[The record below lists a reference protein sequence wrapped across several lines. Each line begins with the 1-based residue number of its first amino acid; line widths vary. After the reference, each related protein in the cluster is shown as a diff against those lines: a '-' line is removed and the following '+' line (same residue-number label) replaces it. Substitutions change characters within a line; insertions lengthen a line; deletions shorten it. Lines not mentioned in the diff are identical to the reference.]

1 MSGRRGAALALVAL
15 GALVAALGGCSS
27 GAGSDENGQVVL
39 RVGDQKG
46 ASLQDMLAAAG
57 QLDGLTYKVKWSLFT
72 SGPPILEGIN
82 AGSVDFGVVGNTPPV
97 FAAASGARI
106 VLVGATTSRLTG
118 QAIVVPKDSPV
129 RTPADLKGKKV
140 AVAKGSS
147 ANYHLLSVL
156 TKNGLK
162 FGDVQPQY
170 LQPADALTALT
181 GGRVDAW
188 ATWEPYT
195 AQAELQNGARIL
207 ADGTGYTNGY
217 GFQVTSK
224 DTLKNKARS
233 AALKDFLSRYQRAV
247 RWSSSHPEQW
257 AAIWAKQTRLA
268 GPVAERAVRRRL
280 TTVIPIDD
288 SVIAAEQQI
297 ADSFAGVGLVP
308 RKVAIAGFFDRRFND
323 LAVAARPQQ
332 GK

>member
-1 MSGRRGAALALVAL
+1 MTRRHAAVLLLAAL
-15 GALVAALGGCSS
+15 LVAATSCSS
-27 GAGSDENGQVVL
+27 GDEGTESGEVVL

-46 ASLQDMLAAAG
+46 ASLQEMLGAAG
-57 QLDGLTYKVKWSLFT
+57 QLDGLTYKIKWSLFT

-82 AGSVDFGVVGNTPPV
+82 AGAVDFGSVGNTPPV
-97 FAAASGARI
+97 FAAASKARI
-106 VLVGATTSRLTG
+106 VIVGATESRLTG
-118 QAIVVPKDSPV
+118 QAIVVPKDSPL
-129 RTPADLKGKKV
+129 RSPAELKGKKV

-156 TKNGLK
+156 KKNGLG
-162 FGDVQPQY
+162 FDDIQPQY

-195 AQAELQNGARIL
+195 AQAELENGARIL
-207 ADGTGYTNGY
+207 ADGRGYTNGY

-224 DTLKNKARS
+224 NTLKDKRRT
-233 AALKDFLSRYQRAV
+233 AALKDFLARYQRAIQ
-247 RWSSSHPEQW
+247 WSNTHPDQW

-268 GPVAERAVRRRL
+268 EPVARRAVDRRL
-280 TTVIPIDD
+280 ADIIPIDD
-288 SVIAAEQQI
+288 QVIASEQQI
-297 ADSFAGVGLVP
+297 ADSFSGVGLIP
-308 RKVAIAGFFDRRFND
+308 GKVTIADFFDRRFND
-323 LAVAARPQQ
+323 LAAAAQE

>member
-1 MSGRRGAALALVAL
+1 MTRRHAAVLLLAALL
-15 GALVAALGGCSS
+15 AAATSCSS
-27 GAGSDENGQVVL
+27 GDEGTESGEVVL

-46 ASLQDMLAAAG
+46 ASLQEMLGAAG
-57 QLDGLTYKVKWSLFT
+57 QLDGLNYKIKWSLFT

-82 AGSVDFGVVGNTPPV
+82 AGAVDFGSVGNTPPV
-97 FAAASGARI
+97 FAAASKARI
-106 VLVGATTSRLTG
+106 VIIGATESRLTG
-118 QAIVVPKDSPV
+118 QAIVVPKDSPL
-129 RTPADLKGKKV
+129 RSPAELKGKKV

-156 TKNGLK
+156 KKNGLG
-162 FGDVQPQY
+162 FDDIQPQY

-195 AQAELQNGARIL
+195 AQAELENGARIL
-207 ADGTGYTNGY
+207 ADGRGYTNGY

-224 DTLKNKARS
+224 NTLKDKRRT
-233 AALKDFLSRYQRAV
+233 AALKDFLARYQRAIQ
-247 RWSSSHPEQW
+247 WSNTHPDQW

-268 GPVAERAVRRRL
+268 EPVARRAVDRRL
-280 TTVIPIDD
+280 ADIIPIDD
-288 SVIAAEQQI
+288 PVIASEQQI
-297 ADSFAGVGLVP
+297 ADSFSGVGLIP
-308 RKVAIAGFFDRRFND
+308 GKVTIADFFDRRFND
-323 LAVAARPQQ
+323 LAAAAQE